1 MLGDGEQPCEF
12 GQICVDPG
20 RILHHGLQRS
30 LKEKRLFYTPFSAVF
45 IFTIYIYFRQSCYFK
60 SFHSSSLN
68 YILQIRKL
76 YYLGVLCKYCGHWTG
91 HDITV
96 PEGGLQFPGSQEDGW
111 NMIPACKLLF
121 TRDYISI
128 LQCIENYT
136 VAY

>member
-1 MLGDGEQPCEF
+1 MLGDGKQPGEF
-12 GQICVDPG
+12 GQIRVDLT
-20 RILHHGLQRS
+20 RFLHHGLQRS
-30 LKEKRLFYTPFSAVF
+30 LGRKGYFYFPFSAVL
-45 IFTIYIYFRQSCYFK
+45 IFSK
-60 SFHSSSLN
+60 V
-68 YILQIRKL
+68 YILIVLFMYQQIRKL
-76 YYLGVLCKYCGHWTG
+76 YHLGVFSEYGGHWTG